1 MMGMRTTYEAEAG
14 GESLP
19 EKELQAALAHAERL
33 RRLGRSR
40 ASAALFLHAAA
51 MTESAAA
58 RESLRRR
65 SAELLSE
72 RWNDQGRCLA
82 C

>member
-1 MMGMRTTYEAEAG
+1 MSGMRMIREVDAG

-19 EKELQAALAHAERL
+19 EKELRLAEL
-33 RRLGRSR
+33 LLRLGRNR
-40 ASAALFLHAAA
+40 EAAA
-51 MTESAAA
+51 VFLQAATMTESAAA

-65 SAELLSE
+65 SAELLSS
-72 RWNDQGRCLA
+72 RRIDRGRRLA